1 VRCQRGRPER
11 ADKDAQCLLQRMLQ
25 VGLSRYEPDPRF
37 ALLKFA
43 SEYHEHAACA
53 PRVRSGIYSNTFK

>member
-1 VRCQRGRPER
+1 MLVAENVARGLP
-11 ADKDAQCLLQRMLQ
+11 
-25 VGLSRYEPDPRF
+25 RYEPDPRF

-43 SEYHEHAACA
+43 SENHDPAACA